1 MPSVTE
7 MSLWPIWS
15 RAVMTSTPAKYIRV
29 QNGKFMLRTSADEIA
44 EKYPKAVQKVVDEAL
59 KGVFRGK

>member
-15 RAVMTSTPAKYIRV
+15 RAVMTSTPAKVY
-29 QNGKFMLRTSADEIA
+29 QSAEGMA
-44 EKYPKAVQKVVDEAL
+44 ELVRGEGVDAHGQAARAIFVL
-59 KGVFRGK
+59 WPS